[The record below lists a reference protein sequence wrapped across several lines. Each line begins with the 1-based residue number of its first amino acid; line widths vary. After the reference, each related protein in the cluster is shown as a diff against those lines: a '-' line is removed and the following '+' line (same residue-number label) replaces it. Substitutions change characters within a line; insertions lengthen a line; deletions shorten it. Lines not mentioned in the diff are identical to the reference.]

1 MVEAPPPDRRDGFQ
15 LYWIFLSDVILDFSF
30 GCCIG
35 FFFRMLYWIFLSDVV
50 LGETSLDGQGFA
62 RHLPSQFTP
71 RAPRALEAPRPA
83 RIVKA
88 QHMHSQL

>member
-1 MVEAPPPDRRDGFQ
+1 MDMVEAPPPDPRDGFQ
-15 LYWIFLSDVILDFSF
+15 
-30 GCCIG
+30 
-35 FFFRMLYWIFLSDVV
+35 LYWIFLSDVV